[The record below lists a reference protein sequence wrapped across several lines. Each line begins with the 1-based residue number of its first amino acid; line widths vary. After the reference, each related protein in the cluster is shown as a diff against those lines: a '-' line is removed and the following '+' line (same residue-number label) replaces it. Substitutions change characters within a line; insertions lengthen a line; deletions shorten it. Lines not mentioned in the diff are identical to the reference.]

1 MIAMIKLSF
10 ATFVPKTKVM
20 AGNHKEPEQNEIGG
34 PVLLTLLLV
43 AIVVVV
49 IALL

>member
-1 MIAMIKLSF
+1 MIKLAF
-10 ATFVPKTKVM
+10 ATFVSKTKVM
-20 AGNHKEPEQNEIGG
+20 AGDHKEAEQNEIGG

-43 AIVVVV
+43 AIVVIV